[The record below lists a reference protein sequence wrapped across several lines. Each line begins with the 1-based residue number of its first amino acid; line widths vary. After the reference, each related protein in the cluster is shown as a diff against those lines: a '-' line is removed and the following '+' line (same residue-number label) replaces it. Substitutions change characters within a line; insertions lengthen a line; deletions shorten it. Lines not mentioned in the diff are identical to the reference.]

1 MKTNEIYALNG
12 VEKMTNK
19 EMFIFG
25 INYIAN
31 KHNVAAEFFFDD
43 EMVTLSGKIT
53 AECANDV
60 KELCADLQLMDKE
73 KECKCLVADCGI
85 DIVFDENWERRVG
98 NKEFEATIC
107 KWHNKVA

>member
-1 MKTNEIYALNG
+1 MRTNEIFATNG

-19 EMFIFG
+19 DMFVFG

-31 KHNVAAEFFFDD
+31 KHNVKAEFIFDV

-60 KELCADLQLMDKE
+60 KELCADLLLMDKAH
-73 KECKCLVADCGI
+73 ECKCLVADCGI
-85 DIVFDENWERRVG
+85 DIVFDEHWERRVG
-98 NKEFEATIC
+98 NKDFEATIC
-107 KWHNKVA
+107 KWYNEVA